1 MDTIKRYEKNPVL
14 TAKDIPY
21 ECLRCYNPAA
31 IKVKD
36 EYILLVRVWQEGRRE
51 SIALARS
58 KDGYNFT
65 VEDKPVLTPNEYEK
79 ERLNDCRVTEVDGEY
94 YICFCT
100 DPDDGIRIGI
110 AKTKDFHH
118 FERIHY
124 SLPDNRNAV
133 IFPEKING
141 LYARLE
147 RPFARQYFLDRPY
160 DIWIS
165 YSPDMEFWGRH
176 EKVLG
181 FEQVAWGSNKIGPG
195 PQPIKTDKGWLIIYH
210 GAETNDEVKEGWNKI
225 YRMGV
230 MLCDLE
236 NPAKVIALPP
246 KPLLSPETDYEKDKF
261 YRDNIVFPSGVVVE
275 EDNTIKIYYG
285 ASDNSVC
292 VAETS
297 VDKLLDFCLN
307 PEEYEHPVTKVF
319 DGTLKSKH
327 A

>member
-1 MDTIKRYEKNPVL
+1 
-14 TAKDIPY
+14 
-21 ECLRCYNPAA
+21 
-31 IKVKD
+31 
-36 EYILLVRVWQEGRRE
+36 
-51 SIALARS
+51 
-58 KDGYNFT
+58 
-65 VEDKPVLTPNEYEK
+65 
-79 ERLNDCRVTEVDGEY
+79 
-94 YICFCT
+94 
-100 DPDDGIRIGI
+100 
-110 AKTKDFHH
+110 
-118 FERIHY
+118 
-124 SLPDNRNAV
+124 
-133 IFPEKING
+133 
-141 LYARLE
+141 
-147 RPFARQYFLDRPY
+147 
-160 DIWIS
+160 
-165 YSPDMEFWGRH
+165 MEFWGRH

-225 YRMGV
+225 YRLGV

-246 KPLLSPETDYEKDKF
+246 KPLLSPEMNYEKDKF

-307 PEEYEHPVTKVF
+307 PEEYEHPVTKAF
-319 DGTLKSKH
+319 DVTLKSKH